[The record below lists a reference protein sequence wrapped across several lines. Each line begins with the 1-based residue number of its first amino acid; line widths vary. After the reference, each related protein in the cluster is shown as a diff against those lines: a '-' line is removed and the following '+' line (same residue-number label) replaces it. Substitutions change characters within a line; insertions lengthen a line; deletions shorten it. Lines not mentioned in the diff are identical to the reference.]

1 MSEIN
6 KSLKVVKKNLKT
18 HTDQEY
24 DEFDAKIDALSEW
37 NDVLDDE
44 DRKHAFEGDS

>member
-1 MSEIN
+1 MNEIN

-24 DEFDAKIDALSEW
+24 DKFDAKIDALSEW

-44 DRKHAFEGDS
+44 DRKHAFKGDS